1 MGVKTCTPP
10 EFAYKARL
18 HGWLFDHFH
27 SYNDADAWTKLTAD
41 TTATVASGDFAG
53 GQIKL
58 YTDTTNNNEVMVKS
72 TNKSFI
78 FANNTPL
85 MFETR
90 IQFTEANT
98 DDDNVAVGFSSA
110 AAADLLLDNGAGP
123 ATTMSGAMIYKVDGS
138 NVWKCITSL
147 STTQTISTSTA
158 TAGGTNFQVLKIK
171 IDFVSSTVAEATFW
185 LNGAPLIDAAQTS
198 RNTPIK
204 HAFTYT
210 SAAAMNAVLYA
221 KTGGSQAT
229 TLYSDYVY
237 AGQETA
243 IPY

>member
-27 SYNDADAWTKLTAD
+27 SYNDADAWTKLAND
-41 TTATVASGDFAG
+41 ATATVAGGDFVN
-53 GQIKL
+53 GQVKL
-58 YTDTTNNNEVMVKS
+58 YTDATDNNEVMIKS

-85 MFETR
+85 IFETR

-98 DDDNVAVGFSSA
+98 DDANIAVGFSSA
-110 AAADLLLDNGAGP
+110 AAANLLVDDGAGP
-123 ATTMSGAMIYKVDGS
+123 ATSMSGAMIYKVDGS

-147 STTQTISTSTA
+147 STTQTISTSTT
-158 TAGGTNFQVLKIK
+158 TAGGTSFQVLKIK

-185 LNGAPLIDAAQTS
+185 VDGLPLIDAAQTS

-210 SAAAMNAVLYA
+210 SAAAMNACIYA
-221 KTGGSQAT
+221 KAGGSNAE
-229 TLYSDYVY
+229 TLYCDYIY
-237 AGQETA
+237 AGQEA
-243 IPY
+243 A

>member
-1 MGVKTCTPP
+1 MGVKQCTPP

-27 SYNDADAWTKLTAD
+27 HYTDGDEWTDLVAD
-41 TTATVASGDFAG
+41 TTATVASGDYPN
-53 GQIKL
+53 GQILL

-72 TNKSFI
+72 THKAFI

-85 MFETR
+85 IFESR
-90 IQFTEANT
+90 IKFVEANT

-110 AAADLLLDNGAGP
+110 AGADLLLDNGGGP
-123 ATTMSGAMIYKVDGS
+123 AATQSAALIYKVDGS
-138 NVWKCITSL
+138 NVWKCVTQIG
-147 STTQTISTSTA
+147 TTQTISTSTT
-158 TAGGTNFQVLKIK
+158 TAGGSSFQVLKIK
-171 IDFVSSTVAEATFW
+171 VDFVSSTVAEATFW
-185 LNGAPLIDAAQTS
+185 VDGVQLIDAAQTS

-210 SAAAMNAVLYA
+210 GAAAMNACIYA

-229 TLYSDYVY
+229 SLYCDYIY
-237 AGQETA
+237 AGQEA
-243 IPY
+243 A